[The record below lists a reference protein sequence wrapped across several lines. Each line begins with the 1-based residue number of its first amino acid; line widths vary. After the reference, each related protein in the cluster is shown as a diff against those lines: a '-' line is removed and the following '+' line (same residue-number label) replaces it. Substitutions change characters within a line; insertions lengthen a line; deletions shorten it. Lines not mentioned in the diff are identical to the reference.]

1 MGITFRVVTALV
13 SLVAFTIATVS
24 TAQKK
29 QVTSTASTF
38 TQGRQI
44 FTSSCAACHGLDGRG
59 GERAPNIV
67 TGAEVQKLSDADLFR
82 ILQNGIAGAG
92 MPSFNSLGTVQ
103 IRKVVAYLRVL
114 QGKDGAAHAPGDPTL
129 GLSLFTG
136 KGRCS
141 ECHMVNGLGGFL
153 ASDLSSYA
161 AGRSVDEVRA
171 AILDPAKD
179 PERSPNRAI
188 VVTNAGAKIEGIV
201 RDEDNFN
208 IALQTRDGAY
218 HLLKRSELQR
228 VDYVTEPLMP
238 SNYGSILSANEIN
251 GLISYLM
258 MLPGRNG
265 ATDAKGRASR
275 GHHED

>member
-1 MGITFRVVTALV
+1 MGISYRAVIALV
-13 SLVAFTIATVS
+13 SLVAFTSATVS
-24 TAQKK
+24 MAQKK
-29 QVTSTASTF
+29 QAASTASTYPRG
-38 TQGRQI
+38 QQI
-44 FTSSCAACHGLDGRG
+44 FTYSCAACHGLDGHG

-92 MPSFNSLGTVQ
+92 MPSFNSLGTAQ
-103 IRKVVAYLRVL
+103 IKKVVAYLRVL
-114 QGKDGAAHAPGDPTL
+114 QGKDGDAHLPGDPTL
-129 GLSLFTG
+129 GQSLFTG

-141 ECHMVNGLGGFL
+141 ECHMVNGQGGFL

-161 AGRSVDEVRA
+161 AGRSVAEVRA

-179 PERSPNRAI
+179 PERRPNRAI

-208 IALQTRDGAY
+208 IALQTRDGTY

-238 SNYGSILSANEIN
+238 PNYGSMLSANEIN

-258 MLPGRNG
+258 MLPGRNR
-265 ATDAKGRASR
+265 ATDAKGPASH
-275 GHHED
+275 GHHDN